1 MLAVI
6 YVTEIEARS
15 SSATSIQSLS
25 ETPAGFDSTLNQ
37 DQTLTYQ
44 NVNNN

>member
-6 YVTEIEARS
+6 YITEIEARFFKAS
-15 SSATSIQSLS
+15 SIQSLS

-44 NVNNN
+44 NVNK